1 MLLIEGR
8 FCLADRND
16 VHAVEV
22 FAVPILDLF
31 HHLGIRPVNG

>member
-8 FCLADRND
+8 ICLADRND

-22 FAVPILDLF
+22 FAIPILDFF
-31 HHLGIRPVNG
+31 HHLRIRPVSG